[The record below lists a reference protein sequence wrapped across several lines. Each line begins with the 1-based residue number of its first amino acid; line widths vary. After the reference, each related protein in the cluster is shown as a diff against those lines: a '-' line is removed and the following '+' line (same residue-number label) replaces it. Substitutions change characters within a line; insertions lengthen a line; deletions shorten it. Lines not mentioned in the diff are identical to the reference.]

1 MGLPRINEVARLWKA
16 PELRFTPSGKAVCEL
31 PLVFNK
37 RKQDANG
44 NWEDAGSMFVRASVW
59 DKAAEHCAEAL
70 DKGDD
75 VLVSGELSVREFERK
90 DGSKGQ
96 SIELRVYEI
105 GPSMKWNGV
114 KVARADRS
122 GSPAHGSSDSG
133 RGGAADDPWGAPVSS
148 SVGPDEEPP
157 F

>member
-1 MGLPRINEVARLWKA
+1 MSRM
-16 PELRFTPSGKAVCEL
+16 ELTSRSRPAKGRR
-31 PLVFNK
+31 P
-37 RKQDANG
+37 
-44 NWEDAGSMFVRASVW
+44 
-59 DKAAEHCAEAL
+59 
-70 DKGDD
+70 GDD

-114 KVARADRS
+114 KIARADRS
-122 GSPAHGSSDSG
+122 GSPAHGSSGSD
-133 RGGAADDPWGAPVSS
+133 RGAPADDPWGAQSGPV
-148 SVGPDEEPP
+148 DQDLEAP